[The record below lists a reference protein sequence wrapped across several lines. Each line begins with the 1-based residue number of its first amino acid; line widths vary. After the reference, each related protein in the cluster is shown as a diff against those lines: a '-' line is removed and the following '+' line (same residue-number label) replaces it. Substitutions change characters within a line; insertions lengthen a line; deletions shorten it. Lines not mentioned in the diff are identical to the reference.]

1 MRLSTSHIGIA
12 IVKRERGVL
21 ATGRA
26 RENQE
31 RWRFFERHGGD
42 VSCGFRDPDTHAMRL
57 VSGVGLT
64 RDGWEDG

>member
-21 ATGRA
+21 ATERA

-31 RWRFFERHGGD
+31 RWRFFLKDTVVTYRVVFGIQTRTRC
-42 VSCGFRDPDTHAMRL
+42 VSCL
-57 VSGVGLT
+57 V
-64 RDGWEDG
+64 WA

>member
-12 IVKRERGVL
+12 ILKRERGVL

-31 RWRFFERHGGD
+31 RWRFLKDTVLTYRVVFGIQTRTRC
-42 VSCGFRDPDTHAMRL
+42 VSCL
-57 VSGVGLT
+57 V
-64 RDGWEDG
+64 WA